1 MFRVESLEL
10 SVFSDFWV
18 FSVFSVF
25 SDMLDFSVFG
35 VLLGCSVLLDCSVL
49 LVVVMVRFVPA
60 FSPSFICGFWLIR
73 SWIAMLYFF
82 EME

>member
-10 SVFSDFWV
+10 SVFSDF
-18 FSVFSVF
+18 SVLFE
-25 SDMLDFSVFG
+25 MLGFSVFG
-35 VLLGCSVLLDCSVL
+35 VLSGCGVLL
-49 LVVVMVRFVPA
+49 LVVVMVMFVPA

>member
-10 SVFSDFWV
+10 SFFSDF
-18 FSVFSVF
+18 SVLFE
-25 SDMLDFSVFG
+25 MLVFSVFG
-35 VLLGCSVLLDCSVL
+35 VLSGCGVLL